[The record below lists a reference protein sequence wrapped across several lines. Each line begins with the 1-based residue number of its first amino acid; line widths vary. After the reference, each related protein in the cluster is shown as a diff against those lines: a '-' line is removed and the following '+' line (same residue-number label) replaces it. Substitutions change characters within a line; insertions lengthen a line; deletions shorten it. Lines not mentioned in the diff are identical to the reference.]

1 MIALH
6 SLDMSRFKMCVKKCR
21 VQNTMGNCGEGVAR
35 LDFCVGPC
43 WLAGGC
49 LVASW
54 NRHDSRVL
62 YGTQDGSP
70 AVVPMSVI
78 GQFRLVVSTVIEKTK
93 IRLYRRHRRI
103 CQTGAKWDR
112 YLKTERPP
120 GTPSRNA
127 LQPLLEHPPASL
139 GVLTVTGSRRKIFR
153 HLLFY
158 RRLLQAWKTT

>member
-1 MIALH
+1 MSKNAAYKTPWVTAAKVLH
-6 SLDMSRFKMCVKKCR
+6 DWTLLSDLADS
-21 VQNTMGNCGEGVAR
+21 
-35 LDFCVGPC
+35 
-43 WLAGGC
+43 LAGGC

-103 CQTGAKWDR
+103 CRRAPNEIDISK
-112 YLKTERPP
+112 
-120 GTPSRNA
+120 RNA
-127 LQPLLEHPPASL
+127 LQERPPALLEHPPASL
-139 GVLTVTGSRRKIFR
+139 GVLSVTGHAGKSSGTCCFS
-153 HLLFY
+153 